1 MRHGKSHPLYWLLGL
16 GAAVAGVMLYQ
27 EKKAAA
33 ATAAPGPLPL
43 PAATAATQATTSIP
57 AVTTAPVANPNAVN
71 ISDFQPVTMAAAIA
85 LDTDLIS
92 NGCTTQ
98 SNPNVQQFQ
107 NAYQSDPK
115 GGQLFG
121 GADGK
126 YGTSTQTALSQ
137 VLGVAAPASCFSN

>member
-16 GAAVAGVMLYQ
+16 GAAAVGVMLFK
-27 EKKAAA
+27 EKQAKAAQSA
-33 ATAAPGPLPL
+33 APLPL

-57 AVTTAPVANPNAVN
+57 AVTTAPVPNPGA
-71 ISDFQPVTMAAAIA
+71 SSTPDFSPVTVAAAIA
-85 LDTDLIS
+85 LDTDLLS

-98 SNPNVQQFQ
+98 FSPNVQQFQ
-107 NAYQSDPK
+107 NAYQSDAK

-137 VLGVAAPASCFSN
+137 VLGAPAPASCFSN